1 METTS
6 TSTPSTGTKY
16 NLRNPLPLSAPQ
28 EQEVKKIFH
37 KRVRAHCAEEI
48 KAFAQCAVNRTITA
62 TWVCRE
68 QRLTMNSCMLAH
80 AKPEE
85 EDRAREEWFAT
96 YEERRRERDEE
107 LRKVEQRREE
117 IIRMMREDEAR
128 SKTR

>member
-1 METTS
+1 M
-6 TSTPSTGTKY
+6 G
-16 NLRNPLPLSAPQ
+16 NA
-28 EQEVKKIFH
+28 
-37 KRVRAHCAEEI
+37 
-48 KAFAQCAVNRTITA
+48 AFAQCAVNRTITA